1 MGRKKIVLTDQEHER
16 RKSAGCRIKQL
27 RKKLKFTQ
35 QELADKLHIGASTL
49 KTYETGLYEMPFEVI
64 TLLVNLAKTKG
75 EEIRAEYLSG
85 YSSIKTDQ
93 EYMEWYSE
101 NWPYSELE
109 CDGGNPEH
117 DKYMA
122 ERQAKAEIGKIRR
135 IMFNALGYEYEAD
148 GMGSYDFL
156 GVAPG
161 TEAPKDACV
170 LSELNTSG
178 PSYYFSEAEMDA
190 IIATLKDQIAFA
202 CFKKSRT

>member
-16 RKSAGCRIKQL
+16 RKSAGRRIKQL

-35 QELADKLHIGASTL
+35 QELADLLHIGASTL

-64 TLLVNLAKTKG
+64 TELVNLAKTKG
-75 EEIRAEYLSG
+75 EEIRAEYLNG
-85 YSSIKTDQ
+85 YSSIKTEQ

-101 NWPYSELE
+101 NWPYSEY
-109 CDGGNPEH
+109 DWGSPEH

-122 ERQAKAEIGKIRR
+122 ERQAKAEMGKIRR
-135 IMFNALGYEYEAD
+135 IMFNALGYEYVAD

-161 TEAPKDACV
+161 TEVPKDACV
-170 LSELNTSG
+170 LTELNTSG

>member
-109 CDGGNPEH
+109 CDWGSPEH

-122 ERQAKAEIGKIRR
+122 ERQAKAEMGKIRR

-178 PSYYFSEAEMDA
+178 PSYYFSEAEMDE

>member
-35 QELADKLHIGASTL
+35 RKLADRLHIGESTL
-49 KTYETGLYEMPFEVI
+49 KTYEMGLYEMPFEVI
-64 TLLVNLAKTKG
+64 TELANLAKAEG
-75 EEIRAEYLSG
+75 EEVRAEYLSG
-85 YSSIKTDQ
+85 YSSIKTEQ

-101 NWPYSELE
+101 NWPYSER
-109 CDGGNPEH
+109 DWGSPEA
-117 DKYMA
+117 DKYIA
-122 ERQAKAEIGKIRR
+122 SRQAKLEIGEIRKK
-135 IMFNALGYEYEAD
+135 MFNALGYEYSAD

-156 GVAPG
+156 GIAPG
-161 TEAPKDACV
+161 TETPKDSCV
-170 LSELNTSG
+170 LSELNSSG
-178 PSYYFSEAEMDA
+178 PSYYFSEAEMDE

>member
-35 QELADKLHIGASTL
+35 RELADRLHIGESTL

-64 TLLVNLAKTKG
+64 TELANLAKAKG
-75 EEIRAEYLSG
+75 EEVRAEYLSG
-85 YSSIKTDQ
+85 YSSIKTEQ

-101 NWPYSELE
+101 NWPYSE
-109 CDGGNPEH
+109 CDWGSPEA
-117 DKYMA
+117 DKYIA
-122 ERQAKAEIGKIRR
+122 SRQAKLEIGEIRKK
-135 IMFNALGYEYEAD
+135 MFNALGYEYSAD

-156 GVAPG
+156 GIAPG
-161 TEAPKDACV
+161 TETPKDSCV
-170 LSELNTSG
+170 LSELNKSG
-178 PSYYFSEAEMDA
+178 PSYYFSEAEMDE